1 MNNNTN
7 RNNREIGWLW
17 QCFNCN
23 NHLRMDAKL
32 ELQWDNA
39 CRQCCSNS
47 TKILRE
53 RIQATDVDLNQ
64 IRTVQYL
71 LINKLVQMEKDCD
84 NKVPSDSELPDLF
97 SEKYSERSEEKS
109 DEGEFE
115 ESIQPEIDRT
125 PRNFDSTWDEEVR
138 LPDPRPQCKR
148 CGGNQKPFG
157 SGWVKCRDCG
167 EEVFEG

>member
-1 MNNNTN
+1 
-7 RNNREIGWLW
+7 
-17 QCFNCN
+17 
-23 NHLRMDAKL
+23 MDAKL

-39 CRQCCSNS
+39 CRQCCSIS

-97 SEKYSERSEEKS
+97 SEKYSETNEEKS
-109 DEGEFE
+109 DEDEFE
-115 ESIQPEIDRT
+115 ENIQPEIDRT
-125 PRNFDSTWDEEVR
+125 PRNFNPAWDEAIR
-138 LPDPRPQCKR
+138 LPAPRPQCGK
-148 CGGNQKPFG
+148 CGGNMKPSG
-157 SGWVKCRDCG
+157 SGWLKCRECN
-167 EEVFEG
+167 EEQFES